1 VATLFQRRRGLL
13 PYLLLGPGLIWLV
26 LFFAV
31 PLYYMARVSLEQGS
45 IFEGFHFTW
54 HFQTYTDAL
63 SNYDTQ
69 LFRSFLYAGAA
80 TLIAFA
86 VGYPLAYAIAFRGG
100 KWKNALLFLVIVP
113 FFVTYLIRT
122 LSWET
127 ILADDSVV
135 VSVLQSLGVIG
146 QNGRVL
152 ATTGA
157 VIAGITYNFLPFMIL
172 PLYAS
177 LERIDHRMLEAGY
190 DLYGSR
196 RAVFTRVTLPLSMP
210 GIVAGGLL
218 TFIPAAGDFINAEL
232 LGTPRQA
239 MIGNVIQSRYLEL
252 TDYPT
257 AAALSFVLMAAILVM
272 VLAWARIA
280 GTEALMGAEAR

>member
-1 VATLFQRRRGLL
+1 MARRMQLRRKSL
-13 PYLLLGPGLIWLV
+13 PYLLLAPGLLFLL

-31 PLYYMARVSLEQGS
+31 PLYYMARISLEQGT
-45 IFEGFHFTW
+45 IFEGYHFTW

-69 LFRSFLYAGAA
+69 LVRSFVYAGAA
-80 TLIAFA
+80 TLIAFLI
-86 VGYPLAYAIAFRGG
+86 GYPLAYAIAFRGG

-127 ILADDSVV
+127 ILADDGLVV
-135 VSVLQSLGVIG
+135 NTLQSVGVIG
-146 QNGRVL
+146 DNGRVL

-157 VIAGITYNFLPFMIL
+157 VIAGITYNFLPFMVL

-177 LERIDHRMLEAGY
+177 LERIDQRMLEAGY
-190 DLYGSR
+190 DLYGTR
-196 RAVFTRVTLPLSMP
+196 RAVFTRVTLPLSAP
-210 GIVAGGLL
+210 GIVAGALL
-218 TFIPAAGDFINAEL
+218 TFIPAAGDFINAQL

-239 MIGNVIQSRYLEL
+239 MIGNVIQSRYLVT

-257 AAALSFVLMAAILVM
+257 AAALSFVLMIAILVL
-272 VLAWARIA
+272 VLVWARLA

>member
-1 VATLFQRRRGLL
+1 MAGLLQRRRGLL
-13 PYLLLGPGLIWLV
+13 PYLLLAPGLAFLLV
-26 LFFAV
+26 FFVV
-31 PLYYMARVSLEQGS
+31 PLYYMARISLETGS
-45 IFEGFHFTW
+45 IDVGYRFTW
-54 HFQTYTDAL
+54 HFETYTDAL

-69 LFRSFLYAGAA
+69 LIRSFLYAGAA
-80 TLIAFA
+80 TLIAF
-86 VGYPLAYAIAFRGG
+86 VIGYPLAYAIAFRGG

-127 ILADDSVV
+127 ILEDDGLVV
-135 VSVLQSLGVIG
+135 GVLQAIGVIG
-146 QNGRVL
+146 DEGRVL

-190 DLYGSR
+190 DLYGTR
-196 RAVFTRVTLPLSMP
+196 RAVFTRITLPLSLP

-257 AAALSFVLMAAILVM
+257 AAALSFVLMASILVL
-272 VLAWARIA
+272 VLIWAKFV
-280 GTEALMGAEAR
+280 GTESMMGAEAR

>member
-1 VATLFQRRRGLL
+1 MAAFLQRRQGFL
-13 PYLLLGPGLIWLV
+13 PYLLLAPGLLFLLV
-26 LFFAV
+26 FFAV
-31 PLYYMARVSLEQGS
+31 PIYYMARISLETGS
-45 IFEGFHFTW
+45 IDVGYRFTW
-54 HFQTYTDAL
+54 HFEPYTDAL
-63 SNYDTQ
+63 GNYDAQ
-69 LFRSFLYAGAA
+69 LIRSFLYAGAA
-80 TLIAFA
+80 TLIAFL

-127 ILADDSVV
+127 ILEDDGIVV
-135 VSVLQSLGVIG
+135 GMLQSVGVLGDD
-146 QNGRVL
+146 GRVL

-190 DLYGSR
+190 DLYGTR
-196 RAVFTRVTLPLSMP
+196 REVFTRVTLPLSLP

-257 AAALSFVLMAAILVM
+257 AAALSFVLMAAILVL
-272 VLAWARIA
+272 VLVWAKFI
-280 GTEALMGAEAR
+280 GTESMMGAEAR

>member
-1 VATLFQRRRGLL
+1 MTFFHRRQGLL
-13 PYLLLGPGLIWLV
+13 PYLLLGPGLLWLI

-31 PLYYMARVSLEQGS
+31 PLYYMGRTSLETGT
-45 IFEGFHFTW
+45 IFTGYEFTW
-54 HFQTYTDAL
+54 HFQTYTDAI
-63 SNYDTQ
+63 SNYRDQ
-69 LFRSFLYAGAA
+69 FIRSFEYAAAA
-80 TLIAFA
+80 TMIALA
-86 VGYPLAYAIAFRGG
+86 IGYPLAYVIAFRGG
-100 KWKNALLFLVIVP
+100 RWKTALLLLVIVP

-122 LSWET
+122 LSWQT
-127 ILADDSVV
+127 ILDDDGTVV
-135 VSVLQSLGVIG
+135 NVLQAVHILGAD
-146 QNGRVL
+146 GRLL
-152 ATTGA
+152 ATTAA

-177 LERIDHRMLEAGY
+177 LERIDPRMLEAGY

-196 RAVFTRVTLPLSMP
+196 RAVFTRITLPLSMP
-210 GIVAGGLL
+210 GVVAGALL

-257 AAALSFVLMAAILVM
+257 AAALSFILMALILVL
-272 VLAWARIA
+272 VLIWARIA
-280 GTEALMGAEAR
+280 GTETLMGAEAR

>member
-1 VATLFQRRRGLL
+1 MAAVFQRRRGLL
-13 PYLLLGPGLIWLV
+13 PYLLLAPGLLWLLV
-26 LFFAV
+26 FFAV
-31 PLYYMARVSLEQGS
+31 PLYYMVRISLEQGT
-45 IFEGFHFTW
+45 IFEGYRFTW

-69 LFRSFLYAGAA
+69 LVRSFFYAGTA
-80 TLIAFA
+80 TLISFV

-127 ILADDSVV
+127 ILEDDGLVV
-135 VSVLQSLGVIG
+135 NALQSLGVIG

-190 DLYGSR
+190 DLYGTR
-196 RAVFTRVTLPLSMP
+196 RAVFTRVTLPLSAP

-218 TFIPAAGDFINAEL
+218 TFIPAAGDCINAEL

-257 AAALSFVLMAAILVM
+257 AAALSFLLMAAILVM
-272 VLAWARIA
+272 VLAWAKLA